1 VIAGAQ
7 TVRAPTSGVRAQ
19 ESVMC
24 KPTAHLARNVRK
36 REHARLLRALRHDYR
51 VLLRSLCR
59 RLSGKLCA

>member
-1 VIAGAQ
+1 
-7 TVRAPTSGVRAQ
+7 
-19 ESVMC
+19 MC
-24 KPTAHLARNVRK
+24 KPTAHLARTLRN